1 MVKRMS
7 KQTRAKAAAETKPR
21 QQPEVLDEEERIL
34 REATKHLVFQHG
46 MFLVATGIR
55 AARIKGLRV
64 WIITVTLRYTTGH
77 EGYIGDLLY
86 DGQDFTFLTEQSV
99 MDERA
104 RKIAD
109 DPERMR
115 KWNEYRGSTLPAGRG
130 IRFAMPSSTTSSQ
143 RHSIRDAIIHN
154 VIPTQ
159 LTARSVAFHDPG
171 SSPVHGACR
180 AAV

>member
-1 MVKRMS
+1 MVKKVS
-7 KQTRAKAAAETKPR
+7 KRTPPKASTRARRR

-55 AARIKGLRV
+55 ETRIKGFRV
-64 WIITVTLRYTTGH
+64 WIITVTLRYDVGD

-86 DGQDFTFLTEQSV
+86 DGDDFTFLTEQSV

-109 DPERMR
+109 DPERVR
-115 KWNEYRGSTLPAGRG
+115 KWNEYRASFL
-130 IRFAMPSSTTSSQ
+130 S
-143 RHSIRDAIIHN
+143 
-154 VIPTQ
+154 
-159 LTARSVAFHDPG
+159 PG
-171 SSPVHGACR
+171 KA
-180 AAV
+180 